1 MDICV
6 RRQSC
11 RKFADRPVQ
20 HDDLVKCVEA
30 ARLAPSAC
38 NSQPWSFVVVEKPEI
53 VEQIAKGAM
62 VLGSNATIDTA
73 KAFIVVVEEYALLM
87 PRLRAMLDNQYFAKG
102 DLGAATVYLCL
113 EAESLGLGSC
123 VIACST
129 VRCSANFWA
138 YRTTNGS
145 PLSFPSVIR
154 KTRAFGLRYA
164 NRSMRFSAA
173 CVKCVLINT
182 KLRLSSSQ
190 KLLNFQGG

>member
-1 MDICV
+1 MSDFMDLCV

-38 NSQPWSFVVVEKPEI
+38 NSQPWSFVVAEKPEI

-102 DLGAATVYLCL
+102 DLGSATVYICL
-113 EAESLGLGSC
+113 EAESLGLGTCIIGMFDRPMLRELLDIPNDKRIAALVSVGYPEDQSVRPKVRKPLEEILRC
-123 VIACST
+123 V
-129 VRCSANFWA
+129 R
-138 YRTTNGS
+138 
-145 PLSFPSVIR
+145 
-154 KTRAFGLRYA
+154 
-164 NRSMRFSAA
+164 
-173 CVKCVLINT
+173 
-182 KLRLSSSQ
+182 
-190 KLLNFQGG
+190 